1 MDAIIRATLGEKVR
15 YSRARFPEMYFLG
28 NRARFLRWDLIDS

>member
-15 YSRARFPEMYFLG
+15 YSRARFPEMYFFG
-28 NRARFLRWDLIDS
+28 ESCAIS